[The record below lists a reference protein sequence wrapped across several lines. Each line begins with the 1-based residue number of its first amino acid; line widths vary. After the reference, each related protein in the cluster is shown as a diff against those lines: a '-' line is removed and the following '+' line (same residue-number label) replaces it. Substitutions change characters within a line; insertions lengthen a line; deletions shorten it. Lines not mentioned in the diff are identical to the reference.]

1 MTALHITHST
11 IFVNDIQL
19 HAYHGVM
26 PQEQLTGN
34 DYLVSVS
41 AQYPIDKAI
50 ITDDVQHTLNYAM
63 VYDIVKEEM
72 GISSKLVEHVAGRI
86 AQHLMKQFADIS
98 AVQVRVTKLNPPMG
112 AQCAG
117 AGVEVEMTR

>member
-86 AQHLMKQFADIS
+86 AQHLIKQFADIS
-98 AVQVRVTKLNPPMG
+98 AVQVRITKLNPPMG

>member
-98 AVQVRVTKLNPPMG
+98 AVRVRITKLNPPMG

>member
-50 ITDDVQHTLNYAM
+50 TTDEVQHTLNYAM

-98 AVQVRVTKLNPPMG
+98 AVRVRVTKLNPPMG

>member
-50 ITDDVQHTLNYAM
+50 ATDDVQHTLNYAM

-72 GISSKLVEHVAGRI
+72 GISSKLVEHVAERI

-98 AVQVRVTKLNPPMG
+98 AVRVRVTKLNPPMG

-117 AGVEVEMTR
+117 AGVEIEMAR

>member
-34 DYLVSVS
+34 DYLVRVS

-50 ITDDVQHTLNYAM
+50 ATDDVQHTLNYAM

-98 AVQVRVTKLNPPMG
+98 AVRVRVTKLNPPMG

-117 AGVEVEMTR
+117 AGVEIEMAR

>member
-50 ITDDVQHTLNYAM
+50 TTDDVQHTLNYAM

-86 AQHLMKQFADIS
+86 AQHLMKHFADIS
-98 AVQVRVTKLNPPMG
+98 AVRVRVTKLNPPMG

-117 AGVEVEMTR
+117 AGIEVEMTR

>member
-50 ITDDVQHTLNYAM
+50 TTDEVQHTLNYAM

-72 GISSKLVEHVAGRI
+72 SISSKLVEHVAGRI

>member
-41 AQYPIDKAI
+41 AQYPFDKAI
-50 ITDDVQHTLNYAM
+50 TTDEVQHTLNYAM

-98 AVQVRVTKLNPPMG
+98 AVRVRVTKLNPPMG

>member
-19 HAYHGVM
+19 HAYHGVI

-50 ITDDVQHTLNYAM
+50 TTDDVQHTLNYAM

-98 AVQVRVTKLNPPMG
+98 AVLVRITKLNPPMG

>member
-50 ITDDVQHTLNYAM
+50 TTDDVQHTLNYAM

-98 AVQVRVTKLNPPMG
+98 AVQVRITKLNPPMG
-112 AQCAG
+112 AQSAG

>member
-34 DYLVSVS
+34 DYLVGVS
-41 AQYPIDKAI
+41 AQYP
-50 ITDDVQHTLNYAM
+50 
-63 VYDIVKEEM
+63 
-72 GISSKLVEHVAGRI
+72 
-86 AQHLMKQFADIS
+86 MKQFADIS
-98 AVQVRVTKLNPPMG
+98 AVRVRVTKLNPPMG

-117 AGVEVEMTR
+117 AGVEIEMAR

>member
-63 VYDIVKEEM
+63 VYDIVKKEM

-98 AVQVRVTKLNPPMG
+98 AVQVRITKLNPPMG

>member
-34 DYLVSVS
+34 DYLISVS
-41 AQYPIDKAI
+41 AQYPIYKAI

-98 AVQVRVTKLNPPMG
+98 AVRVRVTKLNPPMG

>member
-72 GISSKLVEHVAGRI
+72 DISSKLVEHVAGRI

>member
-50 ITDDVQHTLNYAM
+50 ATDDVQHTLNYAM

-98 AVQVRVTKLNPPMG
+98 AVRVRVTKLNPPMG
-112 AQCAG
+112 AQGAG
-117 AGVEVEMTR
+117 AGGEIEMAR

>member
-50 ITDDVQHTLNYAM
+50 ATDDVQHTLNYAM

-72 GISSKLVEHVAGRI
+72 GISSKLVEHVSGRI

-98 AVQVRVTKLNPPMG
+98 AVRVRVTKLNPPMG

-117 AGVEVEMTR
+117 TGVEIEMAR

>member
-50 ITDDVQHTLNYAM
+50 TTDDVQHTLNYAM

-98 AVQVRVTKLNPPMG
+98 AVRVRVTKLNPPMG

>member
-41 AQYPIDKAI
+41 ARYPIDKAI
-50 ITDDVQHTLNYAM
+50 TTDDVQHTLNYAM

-86 AQHLMKQFADIS
+86 AQHLMKHFADIS
-98 AVQVRVTKLNPPMG
+98 AVRVRVTKLNPPMG

>member
-50 ITDDVQHTLNYAM
+50 TTDDVQHTLNYAM

-72 GISSKLVEHVAGRI
+72 GISSKLVEHVVGRI

-98 AVQVRVTKLNPPMG
+98 AVRVRVTKLNPPMG

>member
-1 MTALHITHST
+1 MTALHNTHST

-50 ITDDVQHTLNYAM
+50 ATDDVQHTLNYAM

-98 AVQVRVTKLNPPMG
+98 AVRVRVTKLNPPMG

-117 AGVEVEMTR
+117 AGVEIEMAR

>member
-50 ITDDVQHTLNYAM
+50 TTDDVQHTLNYAM

-86 AQHLMKQFADIS
+86 AQHLMKHFADIS
-98 AVQVRVTKLNPPMG
+98 AVRVRVTNLNPPMG

-117 AGVEVEMTR
+117 AGVEVEVTR

>member
-34 DYLVSVS
+34 VYLVSVS

-98 AVQVRVTKLNPPMG
+98 AVQVRITKLNPPMG

>member
-41 AQYPIDKAI
+41 AQYPINKAI

-86 AQHLMKQFADIS
+86 AQHLMKQFTDIS
-98 AVQVRVTKLNPPMG
+98 AVQVRITKLNPPMG

>member
-34 DYLVSVS
+34 NYLVSVS
-41 AQYPIDKAI
+41 AQYPIAKAI

-98 AVQVRVTKLNPPMG
+98 AVQVRITKLNPPMG

>member
-1 MTALHITHST
+1 MTALHITNST

-50 ITDDVQHTLNYAM
+50 TTDDVQHTLNYAM

-98 AVQVRVTKLNPPMG
+98 AVRVRVTKLNPPMG

>member
-50 ITDDVQHTLNYAM
+50 TTDDVQHTLNYAM

-72 GISSKLVEHVAGRI
+72 GISSKLVEHVSGRI

-98 AVQVRVTKLNPPMG
+98 AVQVRITKLNPPMG

>member
-41 AQYPIDKAI
+41 AQFPIDKAI
-50 ITDDVQHTLNYAM
+50 TTDDVQHTLNYAM

-98 AVQVRVTKLNPPMG
+98 AVQVRITKLNPPMG

>member
-50 ITDDVQHTLNYAM
+50 TTDEVQHTLNYAM

-72 GISSKLVEHVAGRI
+72 DISSKLVEHVAGRI

>member
-50 ITDDVQHTLNYAM
+50 TTDDVQHTLNYAM

-72 GISSKLVEHVAGRI
+72 DISSKLVEHVAGCI

-98 AVQVRVTKLNPPMG
+98 AVQVRITKLNPPMG

>member
-1 MTALHITHST
+1 
-11 IFVNDIQL
+11 
-19 HAYHGVM
+19 M

-50 ITDDVQHTLNYAM
+50 TTDDVQHTLNYAM

-98 AVQVRVTKLNPPMG
+98 AVKVRITKLNPPMG

-117 AGVEVEMTR
+117 AGVEVEMAR

>member
-1 MTALHITHST
+1 MTALLITHST

-50 ITDDVQHTLNYAM
+50 TTDEVQHTLNYAM

-117 AGVEVEMTR
+117 AGVGVEMTR

>member
-50 ITDDVQHTLNYAM
+50 ATDDVQHTLNYAM

-98 AVQVRVTKLNPPMG
+98 AVRVRVNKLNPPMG

-117 AGVEVEMTR
+117 AGVEIEMAR

>member
-50 ITDDVQHTLNYAM
+50 TTDDVQHTLNYAM

-86 AQHLMKQFADIS
+86 AQHLMKQFAGIS
-98 AVQVRVTKLNPPMG
+98 AVQVRITKLNPPMG

>member
-50 ITDDVQHTLNYAM
+50 TTDDVQHTLNYAM

-86 AQHLMKQFADIS
+86 AQHLMKQFADTS
-98 AVQVRVTKLNPPMG
+98 AVRVRVTKLNPPMG

>member
-50 ITDDVQHTLNYAM
+50 TTDDVQHTLNYAM

-98 AVQVRVTKLNPPMG
+98 AVQVRITKLNPPMG

>member
-50 ITDDVQHTLNYAM
+50 TTDDVQHTLNYAM

-72 GISSKLVEHVAGRI
+72 SISSKLVEHVAGRI

-98 AVQVRVTKLNPPMG
+98 AVQVRITKLNPPMG

-117 AGVEVEMTR
+117 AGVEVGMTR

>member
-41 AQYPIDKAI
+41 AQYPIAKAI
-50 ITDDVQHTLNYAM
+50 TTDDVQHTLNYAM

>member
-50 ITDDVQHTLNYAM
+50 ATDDVQHTLNSAM

-98 AVQVRVTKLNPPMG
+98 AVRVRVTKLNPPMG

-117 AGVEVEMTR
+117 AGVEIEMAR

>member
-50 ITDDVQHTLNYAM
+50 ATDDVQHTLNYAM

-98 AVQVRVTKLNPPMG
+98 AVRVRVTKLNPPMG